1 MRALSGM
8 RVNSFTIKAETV
20 IATEG
25 SATIVADDIK
35 NIESAIVLS
44 TVNAAVIVTP
54 LVDHSYTVTDT
65 VLVPCTFHT
74 LIVGH
79 N

>member
-25 SATIVADDIK
+25 FAIK

-54 LVDHSYTVTDT
+54 LVDRSYIVSDT